1 MSTQSGDE
9 MLNDLSTL
17 MFNNL
22 GLGVPGQDEKWEAFL
37 KLVESHNSLCRS
49 YERLLSEVDSD
60 DEDYDEDEDSSEPSS
75 DSEDDTKEEEAAPS
89 EAASKEVESKGEEE
103 ILVQPPV

>member
-1 MSTQSGDE
+1 MSTQSDDE

-60 DEDYDEDEDSSEPSS
+60 DEDYDDEDSSESSS